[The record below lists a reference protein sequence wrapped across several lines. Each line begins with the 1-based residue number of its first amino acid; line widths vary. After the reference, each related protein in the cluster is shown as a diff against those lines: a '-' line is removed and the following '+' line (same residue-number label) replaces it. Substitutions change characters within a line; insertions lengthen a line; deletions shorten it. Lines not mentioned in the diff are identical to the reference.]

1 MKYDPANEIAK
12 LKIPTLIIQGTTDL
26 QVSVDDAKL
35 LLDAKPAS
43 KLVIIENMNHFLKES
58 RISKKT

>member
-26 QVSVDDAKL
+26 QISVNDAEL
-35 LLDAKPAS
+35 LSKAKPDAQ
-43 KLVIIENMNHFLKES
+43 LVIIENMNHFLKES